1 MGSIVVFTDVQGNE
15 LFALKNKHFT
25 IHKSF
30 HAEGPNGKDLFVVK
44 GEFSRQCLC
53 LKVAITKLLSPRS
66 DIHQY
71 SPQSPPSTSKMHPT
85 ATR

>member
-1 MGSIVVFTDVQGNE
+1 MAWTIVFTDVQGNE

-53 LKVAITKLLSPRS
+53 SKVAITKLLSPVS
-66 DIHQY
+66 DVRQY
-71 SPQSPPSTSKMHPT
+71 SPQSPPFISRMHPM

>member
-44 GEFSRQCLC
+44 GEFSRQCLL
-53 LKVAITKLLSPRS
+53 LKSSYTKLLSPKS
-66 DIHQY
+66 DIRQY

-85 ATR
+85 VTR

>member
-1 MGSIVVFTDVQGNE
+1 MGSIIVFTDVQGNE

-44 GEFSRQCLC
+44 GEFSRQCLL
-53 LKVAITKLLSPRS
+53 LKSSYCQAALTK
-66 DIHQY
+66 I
-71 SPQSPPSTSKMHPT
+71 
-85 ATR
+85 

>member
-1 MGSIVVFTDVQGNE
+1 MGRTVVFTDVQGNE

-44 GEFSRQCLC
+44 GEFSCQSPAS
-53 LKVAITKLLSPRS
+53 KVAITKILS
-66 DIHQY
+66 QY
-71 SPQSPPSTSKMHPT
+71 LISPSTRLEVYR
-85 ATR
+85 AL

>member
-1 MGSIVVFTDVQGNE
+1 MGGIVVFTDVQGNE

-44 GEFSRQCLC
+44 GEFSRQCL
-53 LKVAITKLLSPRS
+53 LPES
-66 DIHQY
+66 DF
-71 SPQSPPSTSKMHPT
+71 
-85 ATR
+85 